1 MKCSHVSIA
10 LLATTLSFFLHRV
23 AFYSSPLPEFLG
35 RMFVVQSRPE
45 PRWDLRTCSITH
57 TRDFCV
63 EQNKKKLQ
71 VLYDE
76 KKLQTLTGCYITETS
91 DFCVEQNDILLQG
104 HEEKELLHEDF
115 MRILRAD
122 REQWERIEVVGLLA
136 MCIAYILPLLLLGW
150 WLFVVV
156 GRSDYMESTMTDL
169 LYVLIFPIENFEEQ
183 YFREKY
189 NIDEED
195 EDDGSEVNSGSNEN
209 DDK

>member
-104 HEEKELLHEDF
+104 HEEKELLYEDL
-115 MRILRAD
+115 MSQLRAD
-122 REQWERIEVVGLLA
+122 REEWERIEVAMTIVGLLA
-136 MCIAYILPLLLLGW
+136 MCIAVVLLFLFCR
-150 WLFVVV
+150 WL
-156 GRSDYMESTMTDL
+156 ESTTDL
-169 LYVLIFPIENFEEQ
+169 LYLLIFPIAILCPVLFS
-183 YFREKY
+183 KAAA
-189 NIDEED
+189 
-195 EDDGSEVNSGSNEN
+195 DDRKNATWNM
-209 DDK
+209 